1 MFTDAIEAVNN
12 YNPTRSDE
20 TLPAPDRHR
29 AFSQAV
35 VEGQVLRIRNFLRM
49 GVDLDETAASGL
61 TVLHRA
67 VLSGHEDVVDI
78 LIEAGADVNAMSDD
92 FGTPL
97 CLAALRGAHEVV
109 ALLLRWRARAS
120 TTTIKLGTA
129 LHCCVL
135 GSQGHRANIDALLR
149 AGAPTSTQATI
160 DTRWLQAICEWD
172 GSAQGPLRSPEEFEG
187 CILHDTTPAYIAI
200 RTMQSDLLNSLLPM
214 DLESKFEIT
223 FFKAT
228 DDTSNSSPHVRSVQ
242 ERRFDIT
249 LPSARH
255 TYLSSSAMTCDLAT
269 VRLLI
274 ARRASL
280 QSDAEWWN
288 WNITALMIA
297 AGQGSTEIVR
307 LLLDSGA
314 LVDTSSH
321 EGWTALHYAAASGN
335 DHTVRILCERGASVD
350 CRDFEGRTPLL
361 VALDYTPPG
370 ENYRLSNTLLRA
382 NADINACDNQGST
395 LLHKILRKDQINIVA
410 LKEFVK
416 AGANT
421 RLMTHTATSVLKLCM
436 TIPAPGPALMAI
448 GRGLNY
454 GTTFMEIMCDRL
466 NHVRDAYENF
476 NDREHMLVYLSA
488 QAGYEDVAFLLSL
501 GCVVEVIDSD
511 GSTLLPSAVADVYWG
526 AGGSRGIT
534 RCVHWRRRG
543 SVSGGRRN
551 GQ

>member
-1 MFTDAIEAVNN
+1 MFTDAIEAVN
-12 YNPTRSDE
+12 E

-35 VEGQVLRIRNFLRM
+35 VEGQVPRIRNFLRM

-228 DDTSNSSPHVRSVQ
+228 DDTNNSSPHVRSVQ

-321 EGWTALHYAAASGN
+321 EGWTALHYAAVETTTLFAYFVSAAPASIAGTSK
-335 DHTVRILCERGASVD
+335 DVRLCWLLLITHRLAKTIAFQTHSLEPMPILTLAITRVLLCSIKYYERIRS
-350 CRDFEGRTPLL
+350 TQ
-361 VALDYTPPG
+361 
-370 ENYRLSNTLLRA
+370 SLLR
-382 NADINACDNQGST
+382 NS
-395 LLHKILRKDQINIVA
+395 
-410 LKEFVK
+410 
-416 AGANT
+416 
-421 RLMTHTATSVLKLCM
+421 
-436 TIPAPGPALMAI
+436 
-448 GRGLNY
+448 
-454 GTTFMEIMCDRL
+454 
-466 NHVRDAYENF
+466 
-476 NDREHMLVYLSA
+476 
-488 QAGYEDVAFLLSL
+488 
-501 GCVVEVIDSD
+501 
-511 GSTLLPSAVADVYWG
+511 
-526 AGGSRGIT
+526 
-534 RCVHWRRRG
+534 
-543 SVSGGRRN
+543 
-551 GQ
+551 